1 MTVKRGFHKTT
12 KGESDMNHNKLAI
25 QLKTVIIGVAVFGLL
40 VYLWIVPMLGKN
52 IAAMFPEFSHA
63 FMPWLL
69 FLWATGIPCYAALF
83 FAWKIAAN
91 IGRDNSFCREN
102 GRLMNR
108 IARLA
113 AADGIFFFLGNL
125 VLLFAGI
132 NHPGIVIVS
141 IFVTCIAMGISIAA
155 SALSH
160 FIMEAAELQEQS
172 DYTI

>member
-1 MTVKRGFHKTT
+1 
-12 KGESDMNHNKLAI
+12 MNHNKLAI
-25 QLKTVIIGVAVFGLL
+25 QLKSVIIGVAIFGLM
-40 VYLWIVPMLGKN
+40 VYLWIVPTLGRN

-63 FMPWLL
+63 FIPWLA
-69 FLWATGIPCYAALF
+69 FLWATGIPCYTALV

-91 IGRDNSFCREN
+91 IGNDHSFCREN
-102 GRLMNR
+102 GILMKR

-113 AADGIFFFLGNL
+113 SGDGIFFFLGNI

-141 IFVTCIAMGISIAA
+141 VFVTCIAMGIYVAA

-160 FIMEAAELQEQS
+160 LIMEAAELQEQS
-172 DYTI
+172 DLTI